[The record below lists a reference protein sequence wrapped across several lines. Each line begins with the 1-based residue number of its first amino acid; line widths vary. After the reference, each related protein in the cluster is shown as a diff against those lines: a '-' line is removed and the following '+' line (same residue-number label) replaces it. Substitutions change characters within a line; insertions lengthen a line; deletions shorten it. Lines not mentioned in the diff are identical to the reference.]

1 MDYLGHCKEHYGK
14 ERLFGAITWAI
25 TNLCMAPALDRYGFG
40 ITYTLGLVSCGAVL
54 VTLYLYQNQ
63 HAPSPNKQQLGKYAR
78 LQKRK
83 DSDLNIASNTT
94 ECEEEISEMQEKNC
108 SIESSGV
115 KIDASIRTM
124 ELLKHLLFDTGRAWF
139 FGPAFLFAFVLLAAG
154 QVIVDNLIFLY
165 FEWLGSTYVVM
176 GMTVVLTVA
185 FEIPLF
191 HIASK
196 LLEIFGANALLQMA
210 MICYMVRVLG
220 YTVIPQGKILY
231 VLLLEPMH
239 GVTYACSAI
248 GSVDYVAQAMPTG
261 YKATGQ
267 GIVYFLRSIGNVVG
281 LIFGGWAE
289 DALGPRS
296 LYRYA
301 ALMVAIG
308 SAVFGMAMLAQ
319 NHYCHH
325 TTESSRSSH
334 HKLQN
339 SIENDLEMTESS
351 SSTIDYNEESE

>member
-1 MDYLGHCKEHYGK
+1 
-14 ERLFGAITWAI
+14 
-25 TNLCMAPALDRYGFG
+25 MAPALDRYGFG
-40 ITYTLGLVSCGAVL
+40 ITYTLGLVSSVAVFA
-54 VTLYLYQNQ
+54 TLCLYQNQ
-63 HAPSPNKQQLGKYAR
+63 HAPSPNKRQLGKYAR
-78 LQKRK
+78 LQKRR
-83 DSDLNIASNTT
+83 DSDMNLASDST
-94 ECEEEISEMQEKNC
+94 ESEESVQDKNS
-108 SIESSGV
+108 SIDSSG
-115 KIDASIRTM
+115 IDVDTSISTM
-124 ELLKHLLFDTGRAWF
+124 ELLRHLLFGTGRAWF

-191 HIASK
+191 HVASK
-196 LLEIFGANALLQMA
+196 LLETFGANALLQMA

-220 YTVIPQGKILY
+220 YTIIPQGKILY

-261 YKATGQ
+261 YEATGQ

-308 SAVFGMAMLAQ
+308 SVVFGMAMLVQQ
-319 NHYCHH
+319 NHSR
-325 TTESSRSSH
+325 TTAASRSSH
-334 HKLQN
+334 HKLEN
-339 SIENDLEMTESS
+339 SVENELEMTESS
-351 SSTIDYNEESE
+351 SSTTIEYDDESE